1 MIVIFAASAIA
12 LLAVAIMLF
21 RSPVREDYRAM
32 GRLSPFT
39 AALQALLFFIYGG
52 FPYLYVPDDWPAVH
66 VNLVVRILGLAGIV
80 LGLSALLIGMIQLG
94 IRRSLGRRLDDMN
107 QAGLYAI
114 SRNPQ
119 AVACGLYVIGFAILW
134 PSLYALAWALLYV
147 PIIHMMIL
155 TEEEHLR
162 VAYGKKY
169 ERYLARVPRYLGLP
183 KRS

>member
-1 MIVIFAASAIA
+1 MLVIFAASALV

-39 AALQALLFFIYGG
+39 AFLQALLFFIYGG

-66 VNLVVRILGLAGIV
+66 VGLGIRILGLAGII
-80 LGLSALLIGMIQLG
+80 LGLSLLFVGLIQLG
-94 IRRSLGRRLDDMN
+94 LRRSLGRGMGALN
-107 QAGLYAI
+107 QSGLYAI

-119 AVACGLYVIGFAILW
+119 AVACGIYVIGFAILW
-134 PSLYALAWALLYV
+134 PSLYSLAWAVLYV
-147 PIIHMMIL
+147 PIIHMMVL

-162 VAYGKKY
+162 KAHGKKY
-169 ERYLARVPRYLGLP
+169 GRYLESVPRYLGIP

>member
-1 MIVIFAASAIA
+1 MLVIFAASALV

-32 GRLSPFT
+32 GRLSTFT
-39 AALQALLFFIYGG
+39 VALQALLFFIYGG

-66 VNLVVRILGLAGIV
+66 VSLGVRILGLAGIV
-80 LGLSALLIGMIQLG
+80 LGLSTLLFGIIRLG
-94 IRRSLGRRLDDMN
+94 IRRSLGRRLGKLN
-107 QAGLYAI
+107 QSGLYGK

-147 PIIHMMIL
+147 PIIHMMVI

-162 VAYGKKY
+162 RAYGKEY
-169 ERYLARVPRYLGLP
+169 ERYFERVPRYLGLL
-183 KRS
+183 KRL